1 MPPIPSHLMGD
12 LWPQALPG
20 AENAD
25 YGSVAL
31 SPQGKFVARSV
42 HTFTLVYTVGQFGL
56 DDTGAVKIVQRWT
69 NDGGP
74 LQTNDPTAINYVTA
88 TASNGVEL
96 VVEVET
102 YPHQRP
108 WFNGL
113 RVTVRRG
120 FMQPGDTIKIVY
132 GDPSQGSPGLRL
144 QSFCESAFEFKALAD
159 PCATGV
165 FIPIGS
171 PFIEIVAG
179 PPVRWTLTAPTLRRP
194 GQPFVLGIRAED
206 HWGNATGDYSGELVL
221 SADKSIGNLPD
232 RISFPTG
239 KRGVSIPNVT
249 ANDGPVR
256 FTLSDAAGAQLAIS
270 NPVVIQN
277 TEFVAYWGDLHGQS
291 GETVGINQM
300 REYLEFARDIS
311 FLDVCSHQA
320 NDFHLKNAF
329 WDQINDLSA
338 EFNEDGRFT
347 MFPGY
352 EWSANTPLGGD
363 HNVFYK
369 NEGGPIIRS
378 SHSLLEDRSDLQNGA
393 HDLPQL
399 FDALQDEDVVLFAH
413 IGGRPADISRAE
425 DARLR
430 TSVEVHSDWGTF
442 EWVMQDAFEQGYRVG
457 LVCNSDG
464 HKGAPGACY
473 PGASEF
479 GAYSGLTCY
488 LAPELTR
495 DAVFESMRKRRHYGT
510 TGARSHLEVTADLG
524 QDGLV
529 YLADPRISDEP
540 AKPATRVLMGDIA
553 RAPSGAVKLN
563 VVAETM
569 APIVQIDILNG
580 PNVVGTH
587 RPYTQTDIGRRVRIT
602 FQGAEYRGRGRQS
615 YWQGKIK
622 AKGAMIERMERFNH
636 WNHDR
641 RFLQADDRT
650 VDFDI
655 VTTGNYVGCDVWL
668 SDADG
673 TIEVESGLCNAVVS
687 LSGLTLDG
695 LRYDAG
701 GLDRNISFLPL
712 PDRLGACSMHVN
724 SAIAANP
731 DQDTPLWVRIKTED
745 GHTTWSSPI
754 YIIPE

>member
-1 MPPIPSHLMGD
+1 MSPIPNHLMGD

-25 YGSVAL
+25 YGHVAL
-31 SPQGKFVARSV
+31 SPQGQFVARSI

-56 DDTGAVKIVQRWT
+56 DDTGAIKIVQRWT
-69 NDGGP
+69 NDGGS
-74 LQTNDPTAINYVTA
+74 LQSDDPTAINYVTA

-96 VVEVET
+96 DIAVET

-120 FMQPGDTIKIVY
+120 FMRQGDTIKIVY

-165 FIPIGS
+165 FIPVGS
-171 PFIEIVAG
+171 PYIEIVAG

-194 GQPFVLGIRAED
+194 GQPFALGIRAED
-206 HWGNATGDYSGELVL
+206 HWGNATGDYAGDLVL
-221 SADKSIGNLPD
+221 SADKSVGNLPD

-239 KRGVSIPNVT
+239 QRGVAIPDVT

-256 FTLSDAAGAQLAIS
+256 FTLSTAGGAQLATS
-270 NPVVIQN
+270 NPLVIQDA
-277 TEFVAYWGDLHGQS
+277 EFVAYWGDLHGQS
-291 GETVGINQM
+291 GETVGINPI

-320 NDFHLKNAF
+320 NDFHLKTAF

-338 EFNEDGRFT
+338 EFNEDGRFA

-369 NEGGPIIRS
+369 NEGGPIVRS
-378 SHSLLEDRSDLQNGA
+378 SHSLLEDRSDLERGA

-399 FDALQDEDVVLFAH
+399 FEALQDEDVVLFAH

-442 EWVMQDAFEQGYRVG
+442 EWVMTDAFEQGYRVG

-495 DAVFESMRKRRHYGT
+495 DAIFDSMRKRRHYGT
-510 TGARSHLEVTADLG
+510 TGARTHLEITADLG
-524 QDGLV
+524 QGGLV
-529 YLADPRISDEP
+529 FPVDPRISDEP
-540 AKPATRVLMGDIA
+540 AISAAHAAMGDIA
-553 RAPSGAVKLN
+553 QAPSSAVALH
-563 VVAETM
+563 VATETTT
-569 APIVQIDILNG
+569 PIVQIDILNG
-580 PNVVGTH
+580 PDVIATH
-587 RPYTQTDIGRRVRIT
+587 RPYTQADLGQRVRVI

-615 YWQGKIK
+615 YWHGKIN
-622 AKGAMIERMERFNH
+622 AQGATIVRMERFNH

-641 RFLQADDRT
+641 PFLQVDNST
-650 VDFDI
+650 IDFDI

-668 SDADG
+668 SDADA
-673 TIEVESGLCNAVVS
+673 TIEVDCELANTAAS
-687 LSGLTLDG
+687 LAELPMDG
-695 LRYDAG
+695 LRHDAG
-701 GLDRNISFLPL
+701 GLDRNITFLPL
-712 PDRLGACSMHVN
+712 PDVLHDCSMHV
-724 SAIAANP
+724 ATRITLNP
-731 DQDTPLWVRIKTED
+731 GRDNPLWVRIKTED
-745 GHTTWSSPI
+745 GHTTWSSPV